1 MSLVRWD
8 PFGELN
14 SLHDQMNSLFNQAF
28 GSSTTAQLLPVTDV
42 YSQDDKSMVVE
53 VHLPNFEE
61 KDVNI
66 DVQDNALVISA
77 AHKEKD
83 EQKGRKYLVRESSTS
98 FYRRVALPKRADE
111 DGIKAHFNKGVLKIT
126 VPFKE
131 LPQPKKVMIESG
143 EKK

>member
-28 GSSTTAQLLPVTDV
+28 GSSSQQLMPVTDV

-53 VHLPNFEE
+53 AHLPNFDE
-61 KDVNI
+61 KEVNV
-66 DVQDNALVISA
+66 DVQDGALVISA
-77 AHKEKD
+77 EHQEQE

-98 FYRRVALPKRADE
+98 FYRRVALPKQADQ
-111 DGIKAHFNKGVLKIT
+111 DGIKAHFSKGVLKVT

-131 LPQPKKVMIESG
+131 LPKPKKVAIESNDS
-143 EKK
+143 K